1 MKSKKAVAAI
11 LVGLFI
17 YLSLYTWNLRTGY
30 LDSLASYSGLEF
42 VGLVLKPGKWAA
54 DEVSDVWGRYVS
66 LVGVHQENE
75 RLTAENQEL
84 KLENIKLREQAL
96 ATARLERLLRFNP
109 PEGWNL
115 TGARVVAHRMGP
127 AAALDTVVIGKGK
140 LHGVNQDDPVLTPVG
155 VVGRVMRT
163 GAATSTVLLL
173 ADPNSSVAV
182 IGRTHRSAG
191 ILTGQG
197 PGRELKLRYMNL
209 NAEVEPGEI
218 LITSGLAGIYPKGL
232 PVARV
237 SHIERSDI
245 SLFLTVYAEPLEV
258 AGGLEEVLVL
268 ERLPVDPDYAV
279 PEDGGPGLT
288 PETGA
293 APKDAAPA
301 GDTGQ
306 AGQDRPAIAPGP
318 EVTSGAGG

>member
-11 LVGLFI
+11 LIGLFI

-54 DEVSDVWGRYVS
+54 DEVSDVWDRYIS
-66 LVGVHQENE
+66 LVGVHHENE
-75 RLTAENQEL
+75 RLTEENQAL
-84 KLENIKLREQAL
+84 KLQIMKLRERAA

-109 PEGWNL
+109 PEGWEL
-115 TGARVVAHRMGP
+115 RGARVVAHRMGP
-127 AAALDTVVIGKGK
+127 AATLDTVVIGKGQ
-140 LHGVNQDDPVLTPVG
+140 LHGVVQDDPVLTPIG
-155 VVGRVMRT
+155 VVGRILRA
-163 GAATSTVLLL
+163 GAATSSVLLL

-182 IGRTHRSAG
+182 IGRTNRSAG

-209 NAEVEPGEI
+209 NAEIAPGEI
-218 LITSGLAGIYPKGL
+218 LITSGLAGVFPKGL

-237 SHIERSDI
+237 SRIERSDI

-268 ERLPVDPDYAV
+268 ERLPVDPTYDPAGTV
-279 PEDGGPGLT
+279 SPWLEGEGLEAT
-288 PETGA
+288 PEEA
-293 APKDAAPA
+293 VSND
-301 GDTGQ
+301 
-306 AGQDRPAIAPGP
+306 PGP
-318 EVTSGAGG
+318 ATAGAED